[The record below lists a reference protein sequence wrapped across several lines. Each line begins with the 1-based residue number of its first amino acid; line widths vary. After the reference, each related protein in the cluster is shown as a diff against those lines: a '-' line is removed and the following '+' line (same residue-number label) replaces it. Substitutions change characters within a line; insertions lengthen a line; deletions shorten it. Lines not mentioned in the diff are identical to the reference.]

1 MDLMTESQRQLERDE
16 GRKPK
21 IYYDTLN
28 IPTIGIGFNLKE
40 GLDNEEIDFIFQHR
54 WKRILA
60 ELKAKAPFLLT
71 LDDARLGALMNM
83 AYNMG
88 IPRLLGFTK
97 MLEALSVGDYVK
109 AGNEARNSFWYSQV
123 GSRAVRIV
131 EQIETGVWK

>member
-71 LDDARLGALMNM
+71 LDDVRLGAMMNM
-83 AYNMG
+83 AWNMG

-97 MLEALSVGDYVK
+97 MFDALAASNFTK
-109 AGNEARNSFWYSQV
+109 AADEARNSYWYSQV
-123 GSRAVRIV
+123 GARAVRIV
-131 EQIETGVWK
+131 RQ